1 MKNYLKN
8 QIIYQVYVRNFTKEG
23 TFNAFNKY
31 INYIK
36 DLGTDIIYFMP
47 VNTIGEVNRKGDLGS
62 PYSIKDYYEINPELG
77 TLEDFKNTIN
87 LIHSNNMKVML
98 DIVFNHT
105 SRDSVLLKTHP
116 DWFYKN
122 KEGKLTSKA
131 GDWTD
136 VYDLEYTNNPELID
150 YLCNVIRYYIELGI
164 DGFRFDVASLV
175 SKDFYLTLKNTV
187 LKEYP
192 NTIMLAEAI
201 DAGFTLALRK
211 EGFKVLDDPT
221 LYEVGFDLL
230 YQYNNF
236 DYLRNYLNTGD
247 IDSLNKFKVLK
258 NYENPFNPEGALRI
272 REIENHDQKR
282 IIEYTTNPLK
292 MRNIAAYS
300 FYMVGPAFVYNGL
313 ETKANHHLSLF
324 TKDLLDLSIDE
335 EWFNFIK
342 KLLALKKDENNLN
355 IIMSE
360 VSTEEGENL
369 LIKNIYKDSSYTYGI
384 FNLKETSQTLTS
396 TFLNDG
402 LYLDLISNQII
413 EIKSHTLTIS
423 EPLYLVKYEK

>member
-23 TFNAFNKY
+23 TFNAFNHY
-31 INYIK
+31 IKYIK
-36 DLGTDIIYFMP
+36 DLGTDIIYFLP
-47 VNTIGEVNRKGDLGS
+47 VNTIGKKDRKGDLGS
-62 PYSIKDYYEINPELG
+62 PYSIKDYYEINSELG
-77 TLEDFKNTIN
+77 SLEDFKNTIN
-87 LIHSNNMKVML
+87 LIRKENMKVMI

-105 SRDSVLLKTHP
+105 SKDSVLLNKHP
-116 DWFYKN
+116 KWFYKDKN
-122 KEGKLTSKA
+122 GNINTKA
-131 GDWTD
+131 SDWTD
-136 VYDLEYTNNPELID
+136 VYDLNYLNNDELVN
-150 YLCNVIRYYIELGI
+150 YLVDVIKYYIDLGI
-164 DGFRFDVASLV
+164 DGFRFDVASMV
-175 SKDFYLTLKNTV
+175 GVNFYQA
-187 LKEYP
+187 LKEKVLSKHP
-192 NTIMLAEAI
+192 EIIMLGEAI
-201 DAGFTLALRK
+201 DLDFNNYLRS
-211 EGFKVLDDPT
+211 EGFKVCDDPT
-221 LYEVGFDLL
+221 LYQNGFDLL

-236 DYLRNYLNTGD
+236 KYLKEYLETNNLL
-247 IDSLNKFKVLK
+247 SLTKFKLLK
-258 NYENPFNPEGALRI
+258 SYEYAFNPENALRI

-369 LIKNIYKDSSYTYGI
+369 LIKNIYKDSSFTYGI